1 MRQVAE
7 HYLNNIE
14 RDKKHNNFVEVF
26 RDEIL
31 DRADLLQSKINQSP
45 DTLGSLFG
53 AVVSIKDNLCYEG
66 HKVSAASKMLEDYV
80 SPYSA
85 TVVDRLISADA
96 LIIGRT
102 NCDEFSMGSTSE
114 SSFHGDT
121 LNSIDPDRVP
131 GGSSGGAAVAC
142 SLDHCLVSVG
152 SDTGG
157 SIRQPAAFNGL
168 IGYKPSYGMISR
180 WGLIAY
186 ASSLDCV
193 GLIGKNPEDLISVM
207 HVVSGPDDFDS
218 TAIQKQGMFDTDMA
232 VGDKLRLACFDNFL
246 SSEQL
251 NEEMWREWQRFRAR
265 KLGHLELS
273 EIQFENEDFLVPCY
287 YILCMAEA
295 ASNLAR
301 YDGIRYGHSEGTDFE
316 DFRDMVKA
324 SRTAGFGSEVKKRIM
339 LGNYVLSEGYY
350 DAFFQ
355 KALDVRAYFKNTMNA
370 LLEEYDYIIMPVTAG
385 GPWKFVDEL
394 DPIEVYNADKFTVLA
409 NLTGLP
415 SVTIPMSNK
424 TAESPLG
431 IQILSK
437 YGNDQS
443 LLAFA
448 DTLAKV

>member
-66 HKVSAASKMLEDYV
+66 RKVSAASKMLEDYV

-114 SSFHGDT
+114 SSYHGDT
-121 LNSIDPDRVP
+121 LNAIDPDRVP

-157 SIRQPAAFNGL
+157 SIRQPAAFNGVL
-168 IGYKPSYGMISR
+168 GYKPSYGMISR

-193 GLIGKNPEDLISVM
+193 GLIGKNSEDLISVM
-207 HVVSGPDDFDS
+207 QVVSGPDDFDS
-218 TAIQKQGMFDTDMA
+218 TAIQKQGMFDTDVA
-232 VGDKLRLACFDNFL
+232 DGDKLQLACFDNFL

-251 NEEMWREWQRFRAR
+251 NEEMWREWQRFRAG

-273 EIQFENEDFLVPCY
+273 EIQFKNEDFLVPCY

-324 SRTAGFGSEVKKRIM
+324 SRTAGFGIEVKKRIM

-370 LLEEYDYIIMPVTAG
+370 LLEEYDYIIMPVTAS

-431 IQILSK
+431 LQILSK